1 VAKGSAPKRPAK
13 VIDLMA
19 QVIECVTSRNYLDTR
34 HSLERR
40 EQRIITIDEIE
51 EALLAGYWEKK
62 KDSFNE
68 QFKSWRYAIR
78 GTTETGKR
86 LRVVVALVA
95 PNLLLI
101 TAIDLDSED

>member
-1 VAKGSAPKRPAK
+1 
-13 VIDLMA
+13 MA
-19 QVIECVTSRNYLDTR
+19 LVTGHVTARTYLDTR
-34 HSLERR
+34 HSQERR

-68 QFKSWRYAIR
+68 EFKSWRYAIR
-78 GTTETGKR
+78 GKTEKGKR

-95 PNLLLI
+95 PGLLLI